1 LFWIKERQIILFR
14 PLMLCF
20 NYLSAYFMEKTQ
32 TRTQQYNKTSLFKK
46 GLNSLSCLLT
56 SN

>member
-32 TRTQQYNKTSLFKK
+32 TRTQQYNKTSLIKK
-46 GLNSLSCLLT
+46 SLNSFSCLLT